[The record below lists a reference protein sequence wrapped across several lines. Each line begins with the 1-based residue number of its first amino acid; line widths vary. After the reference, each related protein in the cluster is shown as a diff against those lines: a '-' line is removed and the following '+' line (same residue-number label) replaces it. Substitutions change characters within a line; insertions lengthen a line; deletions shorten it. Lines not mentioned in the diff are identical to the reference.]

1 MYKEIIMRSFF
12 KFITEVKVP
21 ASESFVP
28 IVHDWIKGDKKPGFR
43 FRGLLPNLEAGLP
56 SIKKAQAAAPEDEY
70 EGLRKQTVKDKLA
83 AGEQAAPPG
92 GGRVMAMRATS
103 PGDEK
108 RIEALTHARRRPE
121 GGGDLSAAEKARVDS
136 EIEKMNANIA
146 KEVDRR
152 SRSR

>member
-43 FRGLLPNLEAGLP
+43 FRGLVPNLEAGLP

-70 EGLRKQTVKDKLA
+70 EGHRKQRVKEKLA
-83 AGEQAAPPG
+83 AGEQAAPPTG
-92 GGRVMAMRATS
+92 GKVMGRRATS
-103 PGDEK
+103 PADEE
-108 RIEALTHARRRPE
+108 RLERLAHARPRR
-121 GGGDLSAAEKARVDS
+121 K
-136 EIEKMNANIA
+136 N
-146 KEVDRR
+146 
-152 SRSR
+152 